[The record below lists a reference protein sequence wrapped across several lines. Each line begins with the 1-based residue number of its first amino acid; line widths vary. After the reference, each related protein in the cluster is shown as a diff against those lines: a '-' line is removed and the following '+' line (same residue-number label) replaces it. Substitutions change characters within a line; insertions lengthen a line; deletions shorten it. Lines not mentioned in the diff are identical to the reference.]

1 MPSTKPA
8 THTKKQTLPKAYC
21 RRKIKALKLPVA
33 QLVEQHGQR
42 HQFRQAQR
50 DWTPPLLLALRQQ
63 AFLPFRLE
71 RLEKVIDQAIQFRK
85 LSIRCLLV
93 RIG

>member
-1 MPSTKPA
+1 MTPLRAPCGEEESIP
-8 THTKKQTLPKAYC
+8 LFVV
-21 RRKIKALKLPVA
+21 R
-33 QLVEQHGQR
+33 LVEQHGQR

-85 LSIRCLLV
+85 LSIRRLLV